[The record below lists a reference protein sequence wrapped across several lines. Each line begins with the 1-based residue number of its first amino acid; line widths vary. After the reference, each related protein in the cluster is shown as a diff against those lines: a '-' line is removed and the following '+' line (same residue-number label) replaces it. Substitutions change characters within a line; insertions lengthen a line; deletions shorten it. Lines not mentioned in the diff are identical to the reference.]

1 MWCRRREDC
10 FILPENRCKRS
21 VETEKE
27 VYLRRFGAHTMAK
40 FLACML
46 VTELFTDKQAKCLIR
61 YARVLGNKSGKCS
74 APASIPCCDS
84 QSKPQFTLVVITATV
99 TEDEVDPT

>member
-10 FILPENRCKRS
+10 FILLENRCKRS

-46 VTELFTDKQAKCLIR
+46 VTELFAARQAKCLIR
-61 YARVLGNKSGKCS
+61 NTRVLGNKRGKCS
-74 APASIPCCDS
+74 APASMPCCHS
-84 QSKPQFTLVVITATV
+84 QSKPQFTLVVITATDA
-99 TEDEVDPT
+99 EDEVDPT